1 MRRKRRSGLNLL
13 RFLLRRLAFAVFV
26 LFCVL
31 TVTFVL
37 AHLIPGNV
45 VQAWMGK
52 AAALYPNLAKLYA
65 AKYHLND
72 PVVVQYFYYVVGML
86 QGNLGI
92 SPSRGFVPVATVIGE
107 TLPLTLQIVFLA
119 FILCLIIGITLGILA
134 ARYHNTP
141 ADTLIRVFYLAGYS
155 SPPYFIGIVILV
167 VAALY
172 LRILPT
178 GGAYD
183 PLLVTPPVP
192 LTGFPILDSLL
203 RGDFGFF
210 QNAMWHLILPS
221 LTLALVSFG
230 VITRVA
236 RSSLLDVMEMDYIRT
251 ARSKG
256 QDEGTVFYRHA
267 LPNAAISLI
276 TISSLVMTFL
286 VTGTVFVEYLFSYP
300 GMGQYAFYALQGQDY
315 PGIMATVFVFAAI
328 IVITNLVADILYAYV
343 DPEIRLG

>member
-1 MRRKRRSGLNLL
+1 MNLF

-31 TVTFVL
+31 TLTFVL
-37 AHLIPGNV
+37 SHLIPGDV
-45 VQAWMGK
+45 IQAWLGK
-52 AAALYPNLAKLYA
+52 EAEQFPNVAKLYA

-72 PVVVQYFYYVVGML
+72 PIYVQYFYYVTGML

-92 SPSRGFVPVATVIGE
+92 SPSRGFVPVTSVIE
-107 TLPLTLQIVFLA
+107 QTLPLTLQIVFLA
-119 FILCLIIGITLGILA
+119 FVLCVVLGLLLGILA
-134 ARYHNTP
+134 ARYHDTP
-141 ADTLIRVFYLAGYS
+141 IDTLIRIFYLGSYS

-167 VAALY
+167 IASLY

-178 GGAYD
+178 GGAYN
-183 PLLVTPPVP
+183 PLAVSPSPSI
-192 LTGFPILDSLL
+192 TGFPILDALIQ
-203 RGDFGFF
+203 GNFAFAE
-210 QNAMWHLILPS
+210 NASIHLILPA
-221 LTLALVSFG
+221 LTLAIVTFG

-236 RSSLLDVMEMDYIRT
+236 RSSLLDVMKTDYIRT

-256 QDEGTVFYRHA
+256 LDEGSVFYRHG

-286 VTGTVFVEYLFSYP
+286 LTGAVFVEYLFSYP
-300 GMGQYAFYALQGQDY
+300 GMGHYAYTALQGSDY

-328 IVITNLVADILYAYV
+328 IITTNLVADILYAWA

>member
-1 MRRKRRSGLNLL
+1 LNLL

-31 TVTFVL
+31 TLTFVL
-37 AHLIPGNV
+37 SHLIPGDV
-45 VQAWMGK
+45 IQAWLGK
-52 AAALYPNLAKLYA
+52 EAAQYPVVAKLYA

-72 PVVVQYFYYVVGML
+72 PVYVQYVYYLAGML

-92 SPSRGFVPVATVIGE
+92 SPSRGFVPVSSVIAQ

-119 FILCLIIGITLGILA
+119 FVICVFLGLGLGILA
-134 ARYHNTP
+134 ARYRGTP
-141 ADTLIRVFYLAGYS
+141 VDSLIRIFYLAGYS

-167 VAALY
+167 VASLY

-183 PLLVTPPVP
+183 PLAVSPSPSI
-192 LTGFPILDSLL
+192 TGFPIFDALLQGNFSFVENASL
-203 RGDFGFF
+203 
-210 QNAMWHLILPS
+210 HLVLPA
-221 LTLALVSFG
+221 LTLALVTFG

-236 RSSLLDVMEMDYIRT
+236 RSSLLDVMQTDYIRT
-251 ARSKG
+251 ARAKG
-256 QDEGTVFYRHA
+256 LDEGTIFYKHA
-267 LPNAAISLI
+267 VPNAAISLI

-286 VTGTVFVEYLFSYP
+286 LTGSVFVEYLFSYP
-300 GMGQYAFYALQGQDY
+300 GMGRYAFTALQGSDY

-328 IVITNLVADILYAYV
+328 IIITNLVADILYAYA

>member
-1 MRRKRRSGLNLL
+1 LNLF

-31 TVTFVL
+31 TLTFVL
-37 AHLIPGNV
+37 SHLIPGDV
-45 VQAWMGK
+45 IQAWLGK
-52 AAALYPNLAKLYA
+52 EAEQFPNVAKLYA

-72 PVVVQYFYYVVGML
+72 PIYVQYFYYVTGML

-92 SPSRGFVPVATVIGE
+92 SPSRGFVPVTSVIE
-107 TLPLTLQIVFLA
+107 QTLPLTLQIVFLA
-119 FILCLIIGITLGILA
+119 FVLCVVLGLLLGILA
-134 ARYHNTP
+134 ARYHDTP
-141 ADTLIRVFYLAGYS
+141 IDTLIRIFYLGSYS

-167 VAALY
+167 IASLY

-178 GGAYD
+178 GGAYN
-183 PLLVTPPVP
+183 PLAVSPSPSI
-192 LTGFPILDSLL
+192 TGFPILDALIQ
-203 RGDFGFF
+203 GNFAFAE
-210 QNAMWHLILPS
+210 NASIHLILPA
-221 LTLALVSFG
+221 LTLAIVTFG

-236 RSSLLDVMEMDYIRT
+236 RSSLLDVMKTDYIRT

-256 QDEGTVFYRHA
+256 LDEGSVFYRHG

-286 VTGTVFVEYLFSYP
+286 LTGAVFVEYLFSYP
-300 GMGQYAFYALQGQDY
+300 GMGHYAYTALQGSDY

-328 IVITNLVADILYAYV
+328 IITTNLVADILYAWA

>member
-1 MRRKRRSGLNLL
+1 MNLL

-31 TVTFVL
+31 TLTFVL
-37 AHLIPGNV
+37 SHLIPGNV
-45 VQAWMGK
+45 IQAWLGREAAQYPAV
-52 AAALYPNLAKLYA
+52 AAAYT

-72 PVVVQYFYYVVGML
+72 PVYVQYFYYLSGML
-86 QGNLGI
+86 QGNLGV
-92 SPSRGFVPVATVIGE
+92 SPSRSFEPVSNVIVQ
-107 TLPLTLQIVFLA
+107 TLPLTLQIVVLA
-119 FILCLIIGITLGILA
+119 FVICVVLGLALGILS

-141 ADTLIRVFYLAGYS
+141 VDTFIRIFYLGSYS
-155 SPPYFIGIVILV
+155 SPPYFVGVVIFV
-167 VAALY
+167 ITSLY

-178 GGAYD
+178 GGAYN
-183 PLLVTPPVP
+183 PLAVNPPSTI
-192 LTGFPILDSLL
+192 TGFPIFDSLL
-203 RGDFGFF
+203 QGNFAFFGD
-210 QNAMWHLILPS
+210 ASLHLILPA
-221 LTLALVSFG
+221 LTLALVTFG

-236 RSSLLDVMEMDYIRT
+236 RSSLLDVMQMDYIRT

-256 QDEGTVFYRHA
+256 LDEGTVFYKHG

-286 VTGTVFVEYLFSYP
+286 LTGSVFVEYLFSYP
-300 GMGQYAFYALQGQDY
+300 GMGRYAFTALQGSDF

-328 IVITNLVADILYAYV
+328 IIVTNLVADILYAYA

>member
-1 MRRKRRSGLNLL
+1 MNLL

-31 TVTFVL
+31 TLTFVL
-37 AHLIPGNV
+37 SHLIPGNV
-45 VQAWMGK
+45 IQAWLGK
-52 AAALYPNLAKLYA
+52 QAAQFPAVAAAYE

-72 PVVVQYFYYVVGML
+72 PVYVQYFYYITGML

-92 SPSRGFVPVATVIGE
+92 SPSRGFIPVATVIAE
-107 TLPLTLQIVFLA
+107 TLPLTLQIVLVA
-119 FILCLIIGITLGILA
+119 FVMCIILGLGLGILA

-141 ADTLIRVFYLAGYS
+141 FDTLIRVFYLGGYS

-167 VAALY
+167 VAAGY

-183 PLLVTPPVP
+183 PLLVSPSSIM
-192 LTGFPILDSLL
+192 TGFPILDSLL
-203 RGDFGFF
+203 QGNYAFAW
-210 QNAMWHLILPS
+210 NATVHLILPS
-221 LTLALVSFG
+221 FTLAIVTFG
-230 VITRVA
+230 LITRVA
-236 RSSLLDVMEMDYIRT
+236 RSSLLDVMKMDYIRT

-256 QDEGTVFYRHA
+256 LDEGTVFYRDA

-276 TISSLVMTFL
+276 TVSSLVMTFL
-286 VTGTVFVEYLFSYP
+286 LTGAVFVEYLFSYP
-300 GMGQYAFYALQGQDY
+300 GMGKYAFTALQGSDY

-328 IVITNLVADILYAYV
+328 IIITNLVADILYAYA

>member
-1 MRRKRRSGLNLL
+1 MNLL

-31 TVTFVL
+31 TLTFVL
-37 AHLIPGNV
+37 SHLIPGNV
-45 VQAWMGK
+45 IQAWLGK
-52 AAALYPNLAKLYA
+52 EAAQFPDIAKLYA

-72 PVVVQYFYYVVGML
+72 PVYIQYLYYLAGML

-92 SPSRGFVPVATVIGE
+92 SPSKGFVPVTGVIAQ
-107 TLPLTLQIVFLA
+107 TLPLTLQIVLLA
-119 FILCLIIGITLGILA
+119 FVICAAMGLGLGILA
-134 ARYHNTP
+134 ARYHNSVV
-141 ADTLIRVFYLAGYS
+141 DTAIRVFYLGSYS

-167 VAALY
+167 ISSLY

-178 GGAYD
+178 GGPYD
-183 PLLVTPPVP
+183 PLLVSPSPSI
-192 LTGFPILDSLL
+192 TGFPIFDSLL
-203 RGDFGFF
+203 QGNFAFF
-210 QNAMWHLILPS
+210 ENASIHLILPA
-221 LTLALVSFG
+221 LTLALVTFG

-236 RSSLLDVMEMDYIRT
+236 RSSLLDVMQMDYIRT

-256 QDEGTVFYRHA
+256 LDEGTVFYRHG

-286 VTGTVFVEYLFSYP
+286 LTGSVFVEYLFSYP
-300 GMGQYAFYALQGQDY
+300 GMGYYAFTALQGSDY
-315 PGIMATVFVFAAI
+315 PGIMATVFVFAAVI
-328 IVITNLVADILYAYV
+328 ITTNLVADILYAYS

>member
-1 MRRKRRSGLNLL
+1 LNLL
-13 RFLLRRLAFAVFV
+13 RFLLRRLAFAAFV

-31 TVTFVL
+31 TITFVL
-37 AHLIPGNV
+37 SHLIPGDV
-45 VQAWMGK
+45 IQAWLGK
-52 AAALYPNLAKLYA
+52 EAAQFPVVAKLYA
-65 AKYHLND
+65 AKYHLTD
-72 PVVVQYFYYVVGML
+72 PVYLQYIYYLAGML

-92 SPSRGFVPVATVIGE
+92 SPSRGFVPVSSVIAD

-119 FILCLIIGITLGILA
+119 FVICVFLGLGLGILA
-134 ARYHNTP
+134 ARYHNSP
-141 ADTLIRVFYLAGYS
+141 VDTLIRVFYLVGYS
-155 SPPYFIGIVILV
+155 SPPYFVGIIILV
-167 VAALY
+167 VASLY

-183 PLLVTPPVP
+183 PLLVSPSASV
-192 LTGFPILDSLL
+192 TGFPIFDALL
-203 RGDFGFF
+203 QGNFAFA
-210 QNAMWHLILPS
+210 QNASVHLILPS
-221 LTLALVSFG
+221 ITLALVTFG

-236 RSSLLDVMEMDYIRT
+236 RSSLLDVMQMDYIRT

-256 QDEGTVFYRHA
+256 LDEGTVFYRHG

-286 VTGTVFVEYLFSYP
+286 LTGAVFVEYLFSYP
-300 GMGQYAFYALQGQDY
+300 GMGHYAFTALQGSDY

-328 IVITNLVADILYAYV
+328 IIMTNLVADILYAYA

>member
-1 MRRKRRSGLNLL
+1 LNLL

-31 TVTFVL
+31 TLTFAL
-37 AHLIPGNV
+37 SHLIPGNV
-45 VQAWMGK
+45 IQAWLGK
-52 AAALYPNLAKLYA
+52 EAALYPQVAKAYE

-72 PVVVQYFYYVVGML
+72 PIYVQYVYYLAGML

-92 SPSRGFVPVATVIGE
+92 SPSRGFVPVSSVIAQ
-107 TLPLTLQIVFLA
+107 TLPLTLQIVLLA
-119 FILCLIIGITLGILA
+119 FVICVLLGLALGILA
-134 ARYHNTP
+134 ARYRNTP
-141 ADTLIRVFYLAGYS
+141 ADTSIRVFYLASYS

-167 VAALY
+167 VASLY

-178 GGAYD
+178 GGEYD
-183 PLLVTPPVP
+183 SLVVTPSSAI
-192 LTGFPILDSLL
+192 TGFPIFDALIQ
-203 RGDFGFF
+203 GNFAFA
-210 QNAMWHLILPS
+210 QNAFVHLILPAF
-221 LTLALVSFG
+221 TLALVTFG

-236 RSSLLDVMEMDYIRT
+236 RSSLIDVMQTDYIRT

-256 QDEGTVFYRHA
+256 LDEGTVFYRHG

-286 VTGTVFVEYLFSYP
+286 LTGSVFVEYLFSYP
-300 GMGQYAFYALQGQDY
+300 GLGHYAFTALQGSDY
-315 PGIMATVFVFAAI
+315 PAIMATVFVFAAI
-328 IVITNLVADILYAYV
+328 IIITNLVADILYAYA

>member
-1 MRRKRRSGLNLL
+1 MNLF

-31 TVTFVL
+31 TLTFVL
-37 AHLIPGNV
+37 SHLIPGNV
-45 VQAWMGK
+45 IQAWLGK
-52 AAALYPNLAKLYA
+52 EAEQFPTVAKLYA

-72 PVVVQYFYYVVGML
+72 PIYVQYVYYVTGML

-92 SPSRGFVPVATVIGE
+92 SPSRGFVPVTSVIE
-107 TLPLTLQIVFLA
+107 QTLPLTLQIVFLA
-119 FILCLIIGITLGILA
+119 FVICVVLGLLLGILA
-134 ARYHNTP
+134 ARYHDTP
-141 ADTLIRVFYLAGYS
+141 VDTLIRVFYLGSYS

-167 VAALY
+167 VASLY

-183 PLLVTPPVP
+183 PLLVSPSPSI
-192 LTGFPILDSLL
+192 TGFPIFDALIQGNFS
-203 RGDFGFF
+203 FAE
-210 QNAMWHLILPS
+210 NASVHLILPA
-221 LTLALVSFG
+221 LTLAIVTFG
-230 VITRVA
+230 VITRVG
-236 RSSLLDVMEMDYIRT
+236 RSSLLDVMKTDYIRT
-251 ARSKG
+251 ARAKG
-256 QDEGTVFYRHA
+256 LDDGSVFYRHG

-286 VTGTVFVEYLFSYP
+286 LTGAVFVEYLFSYP
-300 GMGQYAFYALQGQDY
+300 GMGHYAYTALQGSDY

-328 IVITNLVADILYAYV
+328 IITTNLVADILYAWA

>member
-1 MRRKRRSGLNLL
+1 LNLL

-31 TVTFVL
+31 TLTFVL
-37 AHLIPGNV
+37 SHLIPGDV
-45 VQAWMGK
+45 IQAWLGK
-52 AAALYPNLAKLYA
+52 EAALYPSVAKLYA

-72 PVVVQYFYYVVGML
+72 PVYVQYVYYLAGML

-92 SPSRGFVPVATVIGE
+92 SPSRGFVPVTSVIAQ
-107 TLPLTLQIVFLA
+107 TLPLTLQIVLLA
-119 FILCLIIGITLGILA
+119 FVICVVLGLALGILA
-134 ARYHNTP
+134 ARYRNTP
-141 ADTLIRVFYLAGYS
+141 VDTLIRVFYLAGYS

-167 VAALY
+167 IASLY

-183 PLLVTPPVP
+183 PLLVSPSSSI
-192 LTGFPILDSLL
+192 TGFPIFDALIQGNFS
-203 RGDFGFF
+203 FVE
-210 QNAMWHLILPS
+210 NASIHLILPS
-221 LTLALVSFG
+221 LTLALVTFG

-236 RSSLLDVMEMDYIRT
+236 RSSLLDVMQMDYIRT

-256 QDEGTVFYRHA
+256 LDEGTVFYRHA

-286 VTGTVFVEYLFSYP
+286 LTGSVFVEYLFSYP
-300 GMGQYAFYALQGQDY
+300 GMGHYAYTALQGSDY
-315 PGIMATVFVFAAI
+315 PAIMATVFVFAAI
-328 IVITNLVADILYAYV
+328 IITTNLVADILYALV